1 VTDRRTFIRAG
12 GLLAGGMAV
21 ATAAVAAESARAA
34 GPSAVVPLLTWHAAL
49 ANRRY
54 EPAVVAVLG
63 SSTSEG
69 VGVTR
74 HGRGYPEVL
83 AENLRAAFPVAGAPG
98 GGNYVAAWGVPRN
111 WPVVLTGGGTKVKT
125 AGWALKTWV
134 MDGAG
139 QSAAYSFTGTSAQ
152 VWFAAMPG
160 GGSFTVEIDGTV
172 VAPEVST
179 AAAKT
184 DRDARWTSGPL
195 SRGEHTIVVR
205 HRAGGCALHGFAT
218 FDGDEER
225 GIQVYNGG
233 QGGRTSGDFAEN
245 VQGWAPRLRSIRPH
259 LVILQLGVNDWRID
273 VPAAVMK
280 SNLQAIIETVRSAAG
295 TGPSFVIYGS
305 PRVVAGRPG
314 QDFALFTRAWQE
326 IAAEDTGG
334 PGGGSG
340 VAYFD
345 LAACQLAPSIDNNHG
360 LYCDDLL
367 HTSDKGAAFT
377 ADALTGFI
385 AP

>member
-1 VTDRRTFIRAG
+1 MTDRRTFIRAG
-12 GLLAGGMAV
+12 GLLAGGVAV
-21 ATAAVAAESARAA
+21 AAVAAESARAA
-34 GPSAVVPLLTWHAAL
+34 GPAADVPLLAWHAAL

-54 EPAVVAVLG
+54 DPAVVAVLG

-69 VGVTR
+69 VGVTA

-98 GGNYVAAWGVPRN
+98 GGNYVAAWGVPKS
-111 WPVVLTGGGTKVKT
+111 WPVTLSGGGVKVKT
-125 AGWALKTWV
+125 AGWGLKSWL

-139 QSAAYSFTGTSAQ
+139 HSAAYTFTGTSAQ
-152 VWFAAMPG
+152 VWFSAVPG
-160 GGSFTVEIDGTV
+160 GGSFTVAIDGTV

-184 DRDARWTSGPL
+184 DRDARWASGPL
-195 SRGEHTIVVR
+195 TRGEHTIVVT
-205 HRAGGCALHGFAT
+205 HRTGSCAVHGFAT
-218 FDGDEER
+218 FDGDEDR

-233 QGGRTSGDFAEN
+233 QGGRTTGDFVEH

-259 LVILQLGVNDWRID
+259 LVTLQLGVNDWRIG

-280 SNLQAIIETVRSAAG
+280 RNLQSIIESVRSAAG
-295 TGPSFVIYGS
+295 AGPSFVIYGS
-305 PRVVAGRPG
+305 PRVVAGQPIR
-314 QDFALFTRAWQE
+314 DFASFTRAWQE
-326 IAAEDTGG
+326 VAAEDTGG

-345 LAACQLAPSIDNNHG
+345 LAACQLAPSIDNGHG

-377 ADALTGFI
+377 ADALAAFI